1 VAAEW
6 AAWAVWISRSS
17 RFRRNNKKGPTAMP
31 GLLLWTFRYL
41 LIPG

>member
-17 RFRRNNKKGPTAMP
+17 RFRHNNKKGPTAIP
-31 GLLLWTFRYL
+31 GLLRRDASNHLE
-41 LIPG
+41 